1 MSCIAPPR
9 LSWTFLVV
17 PTQTFQEG
25 ICFHGIQQ
33 SRDSK
38 CNWAASVPTLLEKDD
53 RLIDE
58 GCNFLN
64 LQLRW
69 IWNCI
74 LWLHRKPPQQMLSAL
89 WSSLVKK
96 LPLDGPIHI
105 PFVSLG
111 WRLWLVGRREPAKVF
126 SSCGF
131 THTGQGKLRD
141 DVIRISLYI
150 LYFHGIRVQ
159 IGYHSYDWSF
169 KSFNHLQ
176 VFPAT
181 RGALHPRSGTAD
193 WNPDQKSEGDP
204 VGFLAKAIS
213 FNLHSSPLYP
223 CYS

>member
-1 MSCIAPPR
+1 MASNKAETASATGR
-9 LSWTFLVV
+9 QASQLSWK
-17 PTQTFQEG
+17 
-25 ICFHGIQQ
+25 
-33 SRDSK
+33 RM
-38 CNWAASVPTLLEKDD
+38 
-53 RLIDE
+53 IDE

-96 LPLDGPIHI
+96 LPLVGPIHI
-105 PFVSLG
+105 PFDSLG
-111 WRLWLVGRREPAKVF
+111 WRLWLVGRRAAKVF
-126 SSCGF
+126 SS
-131 THTGQGKLRD
+131 
-141 DVIRISLYI
+141 Y
-150 LYFHGIRVQ
+150 RVH

-169 KSFNHLQ
+169 KSFNNLQ

-193 WNPDQKSEGDP
+193 RNPDQKSEGDP

-213 FNLHSSPLYP
+213 FNLHSFPLYP